1 MYEAGARFDLDVIP
15 HRGLPILPSAVNCPQ
30 MPTAGLSPHDAPRSV
45 VTPQGSEWPGGRQR
59 CVYICAYVVYMYM
72 YSNVGFDATA

>member
-30 MPTAGLSPHDAPRSV
+30 MPTAELSPHDAPRSV
-45 VTPQGSEWPGGRQR
+45 VTPQGSEQAGIARR
-59 CVYICAYVVYMYM
+59 SVYIYMYVVCMYL
-72 YSNVGFDATA
+72 NVGFDATA

>member
-30 MPTAGLSPHDAPRSV
+30 MPTTELSPHDAPRSV
-45 VTPQGSEWPGGRQR
+45 VTLQGSEWVGVARR
-59 CVYICAYVVYMYM
+59 SVYIFVRILYACTSVFKC
-72 YSNVGFDATA
+72 GL